1 MTLSPQQ
8 WRNRA
13 KETRTFANGMS
24 DEKTLAAMERLAL
37 EYERL
42 AVRAEEFGSALSRRV
57 KRTQDSSDT
66 GEKE

>member
-1 MTLSPQQ
+1 MILSPKQ
-8 WRNRA
+8 WRGRA
-13 KETRTFANGMS
+13 AETRMFANGVS
-24 DEKTLAAMERLAL
+24 DEKALAAMERLAL